1 MKDLTIG
8 KEGKIILLFALPMLL
23 GNVFQQLYVFVDS
36 IVVGNYLGK
45 GALTAVGASFPI
57 FFALISLGI
66 GLATG
71 AGVVISQFFG
81 AKQFDNLQKGIDT
94 MYIILFVSSIVIG
107 VAGIVFIDEI
117 LELVKL
123 PEGTT
128 SSAKIYLTI
137 LLSGLVL
144 DFGYNGTAA
153 IFRSLGDSKT
163 PLYFLIVASIT
174 NIVLDII
181 FIKYLNMGIEG
192 IAYATLISKGGA
204 FLSAVIYIRKKYDL
218 FKIHLFGLKYSK
230 DIFFKSVKIGLP
242 SGLQHMFVA
251 LGMMA
256 IYRIVSKFGMTVTDA
271 YSVAMRIDFF
281 GMVPAMSFSMALTAF
296 TGQNVGAGRIDRVK
310 QGLKATILMSGSIAV
325 LISLIVMSTAE
336 ILMNA
341 FTPDGEIIRIGT
353 EYLMIV
359 SSFYFIF
366 SVMFSLTGVFRGAG
380 DTLFPMFITL
390 LTLWVIRVPLSEYLS
405 RFYGETGIW
414 IALPVTWAF
423 GMTAS
428 AIYFFTGRWKRKAVV
443 KVEEVYVTQNRLPIG
458 GQEKK
463 QKS

>member
-1 MKDLTIG
+1 MKDLTVG
-8 KEGKIILLFALPMLL
+8 KEGKLILLFALPMLL
-23 GNVFQQLYVFVDS
+23 GNVFQQLYIFVDS
-36 IVVGNYLGK
+36 IVVGNFLGK
-45 GALTAVGASFPI
+45 GALTAVGASFPV

-94 MYIILFVSSIVIG
+94 MYIILFVSSIIIG
-107 VAGIVFIDEI
+107 VFGIVFIDEI
-117 LELVKL
+117 LEIVKL

-128 SSAKIYLTI
+128 APAKIYLTI
-137 LLSGLVL
+137 LLSGLIL

-163 PLYFLIVASIT
+163 PLYFLLIASIT
-174 NIVLDII
+174 NIILDIV

-204 FLSAVIYIRKKYDL
+204 FLTAVIYIKKKYELINIRLLRLKFD
-218 FKIHLFGLKYSK
+218 KIVFLKRT
-230 DIFFKSVKIGLP
+230 KIGLP

-310 QGLKATILMSGSIAV
+310 QGLKATILMSGTISV
-325 LISLIVMSTAE
+325 LISLIVMSTADL
-336 ILMNA
+336 LMNA
-341 FTPDGEIIRIGT
+341 FTPDAEIIRIGT

-366 SVMFSLTGVFRGAG
+366 SVMFSLMGTFRGAG

-405 RFYGETGIW
+405 GIYGETGIW
-414 IALPVTWAF
+414 YALPITWAF

-428 AIYFFTGRWKRKAVV
+428 TIYFFTGRWKRKAAV
-443 KVEEVYVTQNRLPIG
+443 KA
-458 GQEKK
+458 EKVIE
-463 QKS
+463 

>member
-8 KEGKIILLFALPMLL
+8 KEGKLILLFALPMLL
-23 GNVFQQLYVFVDS
+23 GKMFQQLYIFVDS
-36 IVVGNYLGK
+36 IVVGNFLGK

-81 AKQFDNLQKGIDT
+81 AKQYGNVQKAIDT
-94 MYIILFVSSIVIG
+94 MYIILFLSSVIIG
-107 VAGIVFIDEI
+107 VTGIIFIEDI
-117 LELVKL
+117 LNLVKL
-123 PEGTT
+123 PEGT
-128 SSAKIYLTI
+128 SASAKIYLTI

-163 PLYFLIVASIT
+163 PLYFLMVATIT

-218 FKIHLFGLKYSK
+218 IKLRLFGLKFDK
-230 DIFFKSVKIGLP
+230 EIFLKGLKIGLP
-242 SGLQHMFVA
+242 SGIQQMVVA

-256 IYRIVSKFGMTVTDA
+256 IYRIVGKFGTTVTDA

-281 GMVPAMSFSMALTAF
+281 GMIPAMSFSMALTAF

-310 QGLKATILMSGSIAV
+310 QGLKATILMSGTIAV
-325 LISLIVMSTAE
+325 LISLIVMSTANL
-336 ILMNA
+336 LMSA

-380 DTLFPMFITL
+380 DTLFPMFITI

-428 AIYFFTGRWKRKAVV
+428 TIYFFTGRWKRKAVV
-443 KVEEVYVTQNRLPIG
+443 KVEEVYITQSRKDAKELIN
-458 GQEKK
+458 
-463 QKS
+463 

>member
-1 MKDLTIG
+1 LKDLTVG
-8 KEGKIILLFALPMLL
+8 KEGKLILLFALPMLL

-36 IVVGNYLGK
+36 IVVGNFLGK
-45 GALTAVGASFPI
+45 GALTAVGASFPV

-81 AKQFDNLQKGIDT
+81 AKQYENVQKGIDT
-94 MYIILFVSSIVIG
+94 MYIILFISSIIIG
-107 VAGIVFIDEI
+107 VFGILFIDDI
-117 LELVKL
+117 LAVVKL
-123 PEGTT
+123 PEGTEGP
-128 SSAKIYLTI
+128 AKTYLTI
-137 LLSGLVL
+137 LLSGLIL

-163 PLYFLIVASIT
+163 PLYFLIIASVT
-174 NIVLDII
+174 NIVLDIV
-181 FIKYLNMGIEG
+181 FIKYLDMGIEG
-192 IAYATLISKGGA
+192 IAIATLISKGGA
-204 FLSAVIYIRKKYDL
+204 FFTAVIYIKRKYEL
-218 FKIHLFGLKYSK
+218 INIRLLGLKFDKSV
-230 DIFFKSVKIGLP
+230 FSKSVKIGLP

-296 TGQNVGAGRIDRVK
+296 TGQNIGAGRIDRVK
-310 QGLKATILMSGSIAV
+310 QGLKATIIMSGTIAV
-325 LISLIVMSTAE
+325 LISLIVLTTAQY
-336 ILMNA
+336 LMRA
-341 FTPDGEIIRIGT
+341 FTPDEEIIRIGT
-353 EYLMIV
+353 EYLLIV

-366 SVMFSLTGVFRGAG
+366 SIMFSLMGAFRGAG

-390 LTLWVIRVPLSEYLS
+390 LTLWLIRVPFSEYLS
-405 RFYGETGIW
+405 RIYDETGIW
-414 IALPVTWAF
+414 YALPITWTF

-428 AIYFFTGRWKRKAVV
+428 AVYYFTGRWKRKAVV
-443 KVEEVYVTQNRLPIG
+443 KHDFS
-458 GQEKK
+458 KK
-463 QKS
+463 

>member
-1 MKDLTIG
+1 MKDLTVG
-8 KEGKIILLFALPMLL
+8 KEGKLILLFALPMLL
-23 GNVFQQLYVFVDS
+23 GNVFQQLYIFVDS
-36 IVVGNYLGK
+36 IVVGNYLGE
-45 GALTAVGASFPI
+45 GALTAVGASFPV

-71 AGVVISQFFG
+71 TGVVISQFFG
-81 AKQFDNLQKGIDT
+81 AKQYDNVQKGIDT
-94 MYIILFVSSIVIG
+94 MYIILFISSAVIG
-107 VAGIVFIDEI
+107 VIGIVFIDDI
-117 LELVKL
+117 LGLVKL
-123 PEGTT
+123 PEGTF
-128 SSAKIYLTI
+128 SSAKTYLTI
-137 LLSGLVL
+137 LLAGLIF

-163 PLYFLIVASIT
+163 PLYFLMVATIT
-174 NIVLDII
+174 NIVLDIV

-192 IAYATLISKGGA
+192 IAYATLISKAGA
-204 FLSAVIYIRKKYDL
+204 FFTAVIYIRKKYDL
-218 FKIHLFGLKYSK
+218 FNIRILGLKFNK
-230 DIFFKSVKIGLP
+230 DIFSKSFKIGLP

-281 GMVPAMSFSMALTAF
+281 GMIPAMSFSMALTAF
-296 TGQNVGAGRIDRVK
+296 TGQNIGAGRIDRVK
-310 QGLKATILMSGSIAV
+310 QGLKATILMSGTIAV

-336 ILMNA
+336 FLMNA
-341 FTPDGEIIRIGT
+341 FTPDDEIIRIGT

-366 SVMFSLTGVFRGAG
+366 SVMFSLMGTFRGAG

-405 RFYGETGIW
+405 GIYGETGIW
-414 IALPVTWAF
+414 YALPITWAF
-423 GMTAS
+423 GMTVS
-428 AIYFFTGRWKRKAVV
+428 TVYFFTGRWKKKSVV
-443 KVEEVYVTQNRLPIG
+443 KIIE
-458 GQEKK
+458 
-463 QKS
+463 

>member
-1 MKDLTIG
+1 LKDLTVG

-23 GNVFQQLYVFVDS
+23 GSVFQQLYIFVDS
-36 IVVGNYLGK
+36 IVVGNFLGK
-45 GALTAVGASFPI
+45 GALTAVGASFPV

-94 MYIILFVSSIVIG
+94 MYIILFISSIIISV
-107 VAGIVFIDEI
+107 VGIVFIDEI
-117 LELVKL
+117 LEIVKL

-128 SSAKIYLTI
+128 APAKIYLTI
-137 LLSGLVL
+137 LLAGLIL

-163 PLYFLIVASIT
+163 PLYFLIIATIT
-174 NIVLDII
+174 NIILDIV

-218 FKIHLFGLKYSK
+218 INLRLFGLKFDK
-230 DIFFKSVKIGLP
+230 EIFLKGLKIGLP
-242 SGLQHMFVA
+242 SGIQQMVVA
-251 LGMMA
+251 IGMMA
-256 IYRIVSKFGMTVTDA
+256 IYRIVGKFGTTVTDA

-281 GMVPAMSFSMALTAF
+281 GMIPAMSFSMALTAF

-310 QGLKATILMSGSIAV
+310 QGLKATILMSGTITI
-325 LISLIVMSTAE
+325 LISLIVMSTANL
-336 ILMNA
+336 LMSA
-341 FTPDGEIIRIGT
+341 FTPDDEIIRIGT

-366 SVMFSLTGVFRGAG
+366 SIMFSLMGVYRGAG
-380 DTLFPMFITL
+380 DTIFPMFVTFITL
-390 LTLWVIRVPLSEYLS
+390 WLIRVPLSEYLS

-414 IALPVTWAF
+414 YALPITWAF
-423 GMTAS
+423 GMTVS
-428 AIYFFTGRWKRKAVV
+428 TIYFFTGRWKRKAVV
-443 KVEEVYVTQNRLPIG
+443 KSEQVVE
-458 GQEKK
+458 
-463 QKS
+463 